1 MIMNKLGL
9 KIILVLALSV
19 TAGPLL
25 AGGFHD
31 GVSAYEKGD
40 LAGTLKAW
48 RPAAEQGDMLA
59 QFNLGALYE
68 HGRGVKKDL
77 SEAAKWYRKA
87 AEQGNALAQYYL
99 GAFYANGEGVEK
111 NLPEATAWY
120 RKAAAHGVPQ
130 AQEALKKLSK

>member
-1 MIMNKLGL
+1 MKKRIL
-9 KIILVLALSV
+9 KIATVLLLS
-19 TAGPLL
+19 TLAGPLY
-25 AGGFHD
+25 ARGFHD

-40 LAGTLKAW
+40 LKGALQAW

-77 SEAAKWYRKA
+77 AEAAKWYRKA

-99 GAFYANGEGVEK
+99 GNLYANGEGVEK

-120 RKAAAHGVPQ
+120 RKAAAQGVPQ
-130 AQEALKKLSK
+130 AQEALSKLSK

>member
-1 MIMNKLGL
+1 MKNKLGL
-9 KIILVLALSV
+9 KIILVLALAT

-40 LAGTLKAW
+40 LVGALQAW
-48 RPAAEQGDMLA
+48 RPAADQGDMLA

-87 AEQGNALAQYYL
+87 AEQGNGLAQYYL
-99 GAFYANGEGVEK
+99 GAFYAKGEGVET
-111 NLPEATAWY
+111 NITEATTWY
-120 RKAAAHGVPQ
+120 RKAAAQGVPQ
-130 AQEALKKLSK
+130 AQESLKKLSR